1 VRRLLVVAVTTMGLL
16 PASAAWAD
24 VQWGADAF
32 SAPPGAVDAAEAAM
46 GANFESHAIYANLD
60 RPATLHGEK
69 TAKAIAENALVYL
82 NINSTR
88 IDGSGTLLPICWTA
102 VRDGKWDDELHEW
115 TRVIKELGY
124 TNFLVTFNH
133 EPTWNSKSQPKCAP
147 KYDNATT
154 YKAAFNHVRN
164 LFKADGV
171 NFPWAYVMVA
181 GATNWPSGLEYRP
194 APRNYQVI
202 GTDQYYHCD
211 DRFQKPPDA
220 FKSFFAWTAK
230 YAVNK
235 PVLVG
240 EIGANVNCPDQSL
253 VWLQAAQTRLLAHN
267 LLSIN
272 WNLRSDGRFQFNP
285 LLQPDVKAWW
295 LDWAYEE
302 TAH

>member
-1 VRRLLVVAVTTMGLL
+1 MKRLLIVAVATVGML

-24 VQWGADAF
+24 VLWGADAF
-32 SAPPGAVDAAEAAM
+32 SAPPGAVDQAEAAM
-46 GANFESHAIYANLD
+46 GANFESYAIYANLN
-60 RPATLHGEK
+60 RPGTLQGDK
-69 TAKAIAENALVYL
+69 TSHAISENALVYL
-82 NINSTR
+82 NINSTI
-88 IDGSGTLLPICWTA
+88 IDGNGVLVPVC
-102 VRDGKWDDELHEW
+102 WDDVAAGKRDPWLHDW
-115 TRVIKELGY
+115 SKAILDLHY
-124 TNFLVTFNH
+124 ANFLITFNH
-133 EPTWNSKSQPKCAP
+133 EPTWNSKSQPKCVPAR
-147 KYDNATT
+147 DNPTT

-164 LFKADGV
+164 LFKIDGAD
-171 NFPWAYVMVA
+171 FPWAYVMVA

-211 DRFQKPPDA
+211 DKFQNPPDA

-230 YAVNK
+230 YAANK

-240 EIGANVNCPDQSL
+240 EIGANANCPDQSL

-267 LLSIN
+267 VLSIN

-285 LLQPDVKAWW
+285 LLQPDIKAWW